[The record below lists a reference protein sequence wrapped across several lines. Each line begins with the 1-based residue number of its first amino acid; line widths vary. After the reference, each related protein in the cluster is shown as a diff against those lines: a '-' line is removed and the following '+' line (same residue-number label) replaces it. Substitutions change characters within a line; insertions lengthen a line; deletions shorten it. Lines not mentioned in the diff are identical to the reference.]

1 MSQVDLS
8 KKYAD
13 FLTPKKQIIVNNED
27 IMQKY
32 CISSLNLAV
41 EQILDDSTKFNFSI
55 DDPQAKWSNM
65 GLFEIE
71 KTVEIKM
78 GYDRVLE
85 TVVIGKVTA
94 IKTIFPQ
101 NRAPIIEVFGEKKKA
116 NTIASAPINFPVY
129 SLAYGNTLLSFTVVN
144 TNENQHTNT
153 QIVNRETTINVP
165 NSRCNGECIGL
176 PDIKPGVNIALSRLG
191 NKYNQIY
198 FVEKAIHNW
207 DKNLGFRTLFEA
219 KR

>member
-32 CISSLNLAV
+32 CIASTNLAV
-41 EQILDDSTKFNFSI
+41 EHLLNDSKFNFSI

-78 GYDRVLE
+78 GYDKTLE
-85 TVVIGKVTA
+85 TVIIGKVTA
-94 IKTIFPQ
+94 IKTIFPP
-101 NRAPIIEVFGEKKKA
+101 NSAPIIEVFGEKKKD
-116 NTIASAPINFPVY
+116 NMPPAPINLPVY
-129 SLAYGNTLLSFTVVN
+129 SLSYGNTLLSFTVVT
-144 TNENQHTNT
+144 TNKNQHTET
-153 QIVNRETTINVP
+153 RIINRETTINML
-165 NSRCNGECIGL
+165 NSRCSGECIGI
-176 PDIKPGVNIALSRLG
+176 PDIKPGVNVAISRLG
-191 NKYNQIY
+191 NKYNQTY
-198 FVEKAIHNW
+198 FVEKAIHSW